1 MNHSSPGRA
10 GASAPPGTCRTML
23 AKATGAA
30 RRLHLGIVTAAL
42 ALAAG
47 AAQAQNQT
55 TDVLVNQDAV
65 PASASGP
72 AGGTFH
78 YVVKVHH
85 NTGSAATGVQLT
97 DTLPLGAVFQSVT
110 TSPAG
115 ASCLPAIAPGTT
127 ITAANQTV
135 QCDLGTLAVNAT
147 KTVDFALVLPTVS
160 TNWIN
165 SARVTRNET
174 DSDPSNDAL
183 DRRITTTEA
192 ADLSLS
198 VATDPLA
205 PPGNPIAPGQPYAYL
220 VDVGNQGPTDIPADG
235 RVQVTFSVPTGVA
248 VTRAG
253 GTNGWSCTPA
263 ASNASPL
270 VSPGAP
276 DPATVVTCSRAG
288 ALAAGAV
295 APQLRVEAAPNVTG
309 SITTSFSVQGYKD
322 GSTQMPD
329 GQPSNNT
336 GTAEVNVAGT
346 GSDVSIAKAVSGGT
360 TYGIGDQVAYTLTP
374 RLNGGMAL
382 DGVPVRVVDTLG
394 TGLSFVSATGT
405 GWTCAAAGQTITC
418 DLPAA
423 TVSTYTNL
431 PAITV
436 RAQVLQKG
444 TLANSATVAM
454 TGRTDPNTN
463 NNATPDVFI
472 TATDVSDLQITKSAS
487 NYQNGQGVAIPIGQT
502 YQYRLRVRNLGPL
515 AVPATSGATPQIPS
529 MAVSDSVP
537 AGVTLTG
544 LNAASGAGW
553 SCSALPLVGP
563 GTFSCERVAGL
574 AVNSNAPDIVVDAV
588 RATAGS
594 ATNNACVNFSPASG
608 GTRQDPW
615 LNDPAHG
622 INCQG
627 IGVGA
632 SDQTPGSEVSA
643 DVSVAKTFDKASVP
657 AGDVLTYTMVVTN
670 QGPNP
675 ATNVSLRDALGS
687 LVSSSGSPGVVSV
700 NTTAGTCTPSG
711 ATNATSS
718 TLLCQLGTLASGAS
732 ATVTVAVRPTVA
744 TTAQRSNTAT
754 AFSAD
759 VVDPVLGNNT
769 STVQSEVT
777 ARVDL
782 VASKTVSPT
791 PRAISGE
798 PITYT
803 VRAKNNGPSSAE
815 NVWLKDTLPA
825 GTVLIGTPTPTG
837 GGTCDPVGSDGTL
850 NCRWGT
856 TGASMLLANGG
867 QYEVTYRLRPTT
879 AWTAGQVLNNE
890 VEIGTATD
898 EPNLA
903 DNKAQAQVELTQPEL
918 DVLVSMAHS
927 ADAIALGTETTYTI
941 TVKNSGPSY
950 GTNVVMT
957 DTFPVTHPTNGAPS
971 ATFAYTGNLTVDR
984 GGSCTQPAVG
994 ATSGSVVCTFPG
1006 LAKDE
1011 VATITFRM
1019 KALSLPAGAEAG
1031 TVFHKAVVAVRE
1043 TEFLRG
1049 GQDVVV
1055 NNTTYDQT
1063 STKRDAIATDLS
1075 ITKTGPD
1082 GPLAPGADVDYV
1094 LTVRNLGPLTSQ
1106 GAQAIDVLPQGLA
1119 FVSSTDCTFASGTV
1133 NCTVGEL
1140 LPGASRD
1147 FRFKAKLASPYDGA
1161 RPLVN
1166 TATLDAPGDTN
1177 PGNNSSSKTTTVQSP
1192 LDQLATIP
1200 TLSQWGLIALSC
1212 LLGLLAL
1219 RHSTPG
1225 QRRGR

>member
-1 MNHSSPGRA
+1 MFLTLARWA
-10 GASAPPGTCRTML
+10 GASAPPGGCR
-23 AKATGAA
+23 AFPAAAA
-30 RRLHLGIVTAAL
+30 RGVRHAL
-42 ALAAG
+42 LAAG
-47 AAQAQNQT
+47 LAAGGAAFAQT

-78 YVVKVHH
+78 YVVKVRH
-85 NTGSAATGVQLT
+85 NTGSAATGVRLT
-97 DTLPLGAVFQSVT
+97 DTLPVGAVFRSVT

-127 ITAANQTV
+127 ITSANRTV
-135 QCDLGTLAVNAT
+135 QCDLGTLAVNAI
-147 KTVDFALVLPTVS
+147 KTVDFELVLPSVS

-165 SARVTRNET
+165 TARVTRNET

-192 ADLSLS
+192 ADLSLT

-205 PPGNPIAPGQPYAYL
+205 PPGSPIAPGQPYAYL
-220 VDVGNQGPTDIPADG
+220 VDVGNLGPIDIPAVG
-235 RVQVTFSVPTGVA
+235 RVQVSFSVPSGAA

-253 GTNGWSCTPA
+253 GTNGWTCSPT

-276 DPATVVTCSRAG
+276 APATVVTCSRPG
-288 ALAAGAV
+288 ALASGATL
-295 APQLRVEAAPNVTG
+295 PQLRVEAAPNVQG
-309 SITTSFSVQGYKD
+309 SITTSFSVKGYKD
-322 GSTQMPD
+322 GSTEMPD
-329 GQPSNNT
+329 GQLDNNT
-336 GTAEVNVAGT
+336 DTAEVNVAGT
-346 GSDVSIAKAVSGGT
+346 ASDVSLAKAVSGGT
-360 TYGIGDQVAYTLTP
+360 TYAIGDEVAYTLTP
-374 RLNGGMAL
+374 RMNGGTPL

-394 TGLSFVSATGT
+394 TGLSFVSAAGT
-405 GWTCAAAGQTITC
+405 GWTCSAAGQAITC
-418 DLPAA
+418 DLAAA
-423 TVSTYTNL
+423 TAANYTNL

-436 RAQVLQKG
+436 RAQVQQIG
-444 TLANSATVAM
+444 TLANSGAVTL

-463 NNATPDVFI
+463 NNTTPDVFI
-472 TATDVSDLQITKSAS
+472 TATNVADLQITKSAS
-487 NYQNGQGVAIPIGQT
+487 NYQNGQGVAVAIGQT

-515 AVPATSGATPQIPS
+515 AVPATSGATPQHPT
-529 MAVSDSVP
+529 MVVADSVP
-537 AGVTLTG
+537 AGVTLTAM
-544 LNAASGAGW
+544 NAASGAGW
-553 SCSALPLVGP
+553 TCSALPIVGP
-563 GTFSCERVAGL
+563 GTFSCERSAGL
-574 AVNSNAPDIVVDAV
+574 AVNANAPDIVVDAV
-588 RATAGS
+588 RTSAGS
-594 ATNNACVNFSPASG
+594 VTNNACVNFNPASG
-608 GTRQDPW
+608 GTRVDPW
-615 LNDPAHG
+615 LNDSAHG

-632 SDQTPGSEVSA
+632 SSQTPGSEVSA
-643 DVSVAKTFDKASVP
+643 DVRVVKTVDQPSVP
-657 AGDVLTYTMVVTN
+657 AGELLTYTMVVTN
-670 QGPNP
+670 LGPST

-687 LVSSSGSPGVVSV
+687 LVSKTGAPGLASV
-700 NTTAGTCTPSG
+700 NTTAGSCTPSG
-711 ATNATSS
+711 ATGGTSAT
-718 TLLCQLGTLASGAS
+718 LVCQLGTLASGAS

-744 TTAQRSNTAT
+744 TTGQRTNTAT

-769 STVQSEVT
+769 SPVQSEVT

-803 VRAKNNGPSSAE
+803 VRARNDGPSSAE
-815 NVWLKDTLPA
+815 NVWLRDTLPA
-825 GTVLIGTPTPTG
+825 GTVLIGTPTATG
-837 GGTCDPVGSDGTL
+837 GGTCDPVGNGGVL

-856 TGASMLLANGG
+856 TGASVLLASGG

-879 AWTAGQVLNNE
+879 AWTAGQMLNNE

-898 EPNLA
+898 EPNLTN
-903 DNKAQAQVELTQPEL
+903 NKAQAQVELTQPEL

-927 ADAIALGTETTYTI
+927 ADAIALGAETTYTI
-941 TVKNSGPSY
+941 TVKNSGPSF

-957 DTFPVTHPTNGAPS
+957 DTFPVTHPTNGATS
-971 ATFAYTGNLTVDR
+971 ATFGYTGNLTVDQN
-984 GGSCTQPAVG
+984 GTCTQPAVG
-994 ATSGSVVCTFPG
+994 ATTGSVVCTFPG

-1011 VATITFRM
+1011 IATITFRM
-1019 KALSLPAGAEAG
+1019 KALSLPAGAESG
-1031 TVFHKAVVAVRE
+1031 TVFHKAVVTVRE

-1049 GQDVVV
+1049 GQDVLV

-1063 STKRDAIATDLS
+1063 STKRDPIATDLS

-1106 GAQAIDVLPQGLA
+1106 GAQALDTLPAGLS
-1119 FVSSTDCTFASGTV
+1119 FVSSTDCTFAGGAV

-1140 LPGASRD
+1140 LSGASRD
-1147 FRFKAKLASPYDGA
+1147 FRFKARLNSPYNGA

-1177 PGNNSSSKTTTVQSP
+1177 PGNNSSSKTTTLQP
-1192 LDQLATIP
+1192 PPDQLSAIP
-1200 TLSQWGLIALSC
+1200 TLSQWGLIVLSC

-1219 RHSTPG
+1219 RQSTPG
-1225 QRRGR
+1225 SRRGR

>member
-1 MNHSSPGRA
+1 MLVSSPRRADASALPGGRRA
-10 GASAPPGTCRTML
+10 GA
-23 AKATGAA
+23 A
-30 RRLHLGIVTAAL
+30 RAVRHGVLVAAL
-42 ALAAG
+42 LAAAG
-47 AAQAQNQT
+47 AAGAQT
-55 TDVLVNQDAV
+55 TDILVNQDAV

-78 YVVKVHH
+78 YVVKVRH
-85 NTGSAATGVQLT
+85 NTGTAATGVRLT

-115 ASCLPAIAPGTT
+115 ASCLPAIAPGTA
-127 ITAANQTV
+127 ITAANQVV

-147 KTVDFALVLPTVS
+147 KTVDFELVLPTVS

-192 ADLSLS
+192 ADLALA
-198 VATDPLA
+198 VTTDPLA

-220 VDVGNQGPTDIPADG
+220 VDVGNQGPTDIPAGG
-235 RVQVTFSVPTGVA
+235 RVQVSFSVPTGTA

-276 DPATVVTCSRAG
+276 APATVVTCSRTG
-288 ALAAGAV
+288 ALAAGAAV
-295 APQLRVEAAPNVTG
+295 PQLRVEAAPNVTG
-309 SITTSFSVQGYKD
+309 SITTSFSVQGYRD
-322 GSTQMPD
+322 GSTGMPD

-360 TYGIGDQVAYTLTP
+360 TYGVGDQVAYTLTP
-374 RLNGGMAL
+374 RLNGGMVL

-394 TGLSFVSATGT
+394 AGLSFVSATGT
-405 GWTCAAAGQTITC
+405 GWTCSPAGQTITC

-423 TVSTYTNL
+423 TASNYTNL

-436 RAQVLQKG
+436 RAQVQQTG

-472 TATDVSDLQITKSAS
+472 TATNAADLQITKSAS
-487 NYQNGQGVAIPIGQT
+487 NYQNGQAVAIAIGQT

-529 MAVSDSVP
+529 MVVADSVP

-563 GTFSCERVAGL
+563 GTFTCERVAGL
-574 AVNSNAPDIVVDAV
+574 AVNTNAPDILVNAV
-588 RATAGS
+588 RTTGGS
-594 ATNNACVNFSPASG
+594 ATNNACVNFSPATG
-608 GTRQDPW
+608 GSREDPW
-615 LNDPAHG
+615 LNDSAHG

-627 IGVGA
+627 VGVGA

-643 DVSVAKTFDKASVP
+643 DVSVTKTFDKASVP
-657 AGDVLTYTMVVTN
+657 AGELLTYTMVVAN
-670 QGPNP
+670 QGPSP

-687 LVSSSGSPGVVSV
+687 LISKTGAPGLASVS
-700 NTTAGTCTPSG
+700 TTAGTCTPSG
-711 ATNATSS
+711 ATGGTSAT
-718 TLLCQLGTLASGAS
+718 LVCQLGTLAAGAS

-744 TTAQRSNTAT
+744 TTAQRGNTAT
-754 AFSAD
+754 AFSAE

-825 GTVLIGTPTPTG
+825 GTVLIGTPTATG
-837 GGTCDPVGSDGTL
+837 GGTCDPVGEGGTL
-850 NCRWGT
+850 LCRWGT

-867 QYEVTYRLRPTT
+867 QYEVTYRLRPTA

-898 EPNLA
+898 EPDLSN
-903 DNKAQAQVELTQPEL
+903 NKAQAQVELTQPEL

-927 ADAIALGTETTYTI
+927 ADAIALGAETTYTI
-941 TVKNSGPSY
+941 TVKNSGPSF

-971 ATFAYTGNLTVDR
+971 ATFSYTGDLTVDQ
-984 GGSCTQPAVG
+984 GGTCTQPAVG
-994 ATSGSVVCTFPG
+994 ATTGSVVCTFPG
-1006 LAKDE
+1006 LAKDQ
-1011 VATITFRM
+1011 VATVTFRM
-1019 KALSLPAGAEAG
+1019 KALSLPTGAESG
-1031 TVFHKAVVAVRE
+1031 TVFHKAVVSVRE

-1063 STKRDAIATDLS
+1063 STKRNAIATDLS
-1075 ITKTGPD
+1075 ITKNGPD

-1094 LTVRNLGPLTSQ
+1094 LTVRNLGPLASQ
-1106 GAQAIDVLPQGLA
+1106 GAQAIDVLPAGLS

-1140 LPGASRD
+1140 AAGASRD
-1147 FRFKAKLASPYDGA
+1147 FRFKAKLASPYEGA

-1166 TATLDAPGDTN
+1166 TATLDAPGDTD
-1177 PGNNSSSKTTTVQSP
+1177 PGNNSSSKSTKIESTPSEVAP
-1192 LDQLATIP
+1192 IP
-1200 TLSQWGLIALSC
+1200 TLSQWGLIVLSC

-1219 RHSTPG
+1219 RQSTAG